1 MLRLI
6 AEKILVCESICLF
19 GSSFT
24 RPDLAKKIRYPNIPK
39 IIEKFTKHRFV
50 NRTEGFCVKRERDI
64 GCSVQHIWAV
74 TEVTRSRVPKPLL
87 TLHSYCTTYKQEK

>member
-1 MLRLI
+1 M
-6 AEKILVCESICLF
+6 
-19 GSSFT
+19 
-24 RPDLAKKIRYPNIPK
+24 
-39 IIEKFTKHRFV
+39 
-50 NRTEGFCVKRERDI
+50 KRERDI